1 MVGRRCPVQ
10 AYPRLR
16 CYSREKLHAGP
27 CGHATPGRS
36 RVGLVD
42 SFEQLRAQVPVVF
55 GRSLD
60 RAIAGLQ
67 ARSGSRREVVVFD
80 RTAAV
85 WGDLL
90 RRRAD
95 LCTAFLH
102 GLDEV
107 VRGRELPW
115 PPQSRHVILA
125 THDTQPLLEIETG
138 GAMVSAP
145 VPLESSELAED
156 AGLVR
161 AHSAC
166 LESVLARET
175 PEVMVRFERLASPRH
190 WLALA
195 WILMD
200 EASADLAT
208 LQRRMKHLAP
218 ALVDELLSLYRRL
231 AGAGTGAAA
240 LPLTDLQQAAGAEDL
255 PPLESLCL
263 PFHELEP
270 QWLKAFLTPANGRL
284 KSSLPVHF
292 HDLVQAQIEK
302 LANAD
307 RTEVGQ
313 GPEASGAPGVSS
325 HLDRDLWGPW
335 SNPATRAIHLLTLKA
350 GSESFEQVV
359 ALDVVRGLVGRL
371 AGDPLLLRPVG
382 EAIVGLEP
390 ALLRLALEQP
400 RFITQPT
407 HPARRLLDAVLHRAV
422 EHNDIANPTFNSFFQ
437 PVLQAFQSLNAL
449 PRAGTGEFSRA
460 LDQLSTA
467 WRASDE
473 AWQAQQAQ
481 RLQAIRLADER
492 QALADRIT
500 LELSQLPEMAEAP
513 GFVVSFLCGW
523 WATVLASARLSP
535 SPEGLDPQVCQRVVA
550 SLLWSTQPS
559 VLEHEAESVRTALP
573 ELIGNLRQ
581 GLAAIGK
588 TDDETRPFFDAL
600 MEWHQPLMVPRQ
612 DEAVAS
618 SIPSGPVETA
628 TDAGPPTEPMIERD
642 TPAEDGTGYRPD
654 GPWLGRGELE
664 SVGVEEARFT
674 DFAELG
680 ALRSRESPQLPPG
693 SELDDASV
701 QAVLAELRPG
711 IWVDLQ
717 SQGEWLR
724 AQLVWSNP
732 AATLFMFNSAGGR
745 THSMS
750 RRSCIKLIQARRL
763 SPVPVA
769 PDIQLAMGV
778 ITGSPPN
785 QN

>member
-1 MVGRRCPVQ
+1 
-10 AYPRLR
+10 
-16 CYSREKLHAGP
+16 
-27 CGHATPGRS
+27 
-36 RVGLVD
+36 VGLVD

-95 LCTAFLH
+95 LCTGFLH

-115 PPQSRHVILA
+115 PPQSRHAILH
-125 THDTQPLLEIETG
+125 TQDTPPLLEIDTG
-138 GAMVSAP
+138 GAAASAP
-145 VPLESSELAED
+145 VPLESSELVED
-156 AGLVR
+156 TGLVR
-161 AHSAC
+161 VHTAC
-166 LESVLARET
+166 LEAVLARES
-175 PEVMVRFERLASPRH
+175 PEVMYRFERLASPRH

-195 WILMD
+195 WVLMD
-200 EASADLAT
+200 EASPDLAT

-218 ALVDELLSLYRRL
+218 ALVDELLGLYRRL
-231 AGAGTGAAA
+231 SGAGAAA
-240 LPLTDLQQAAGAEDL
+240 AASTAADPQPDAEADADAL

-263 PFHELEP
+263 PYHELEP

-284 KSSLPVHF
+284 KSALPVHF
-292 HDLVQAQIEK
+292 HDLVQAQI
-302 LANAD
+302 D
-307 RTEVGQ
+307 RLVASSTEGGGDRLGAAGALGV
-313 GPEASGAPGVSS
+313 ASQ
-325 HLDRDLWGPW
+325 LDPALWGEW
-335 SNPATRAIHLLTLKA
+335 SRPSARAIHLLTLKA

-382 EAIVGLEP
+382 EAIVALEP

-400 RFITQPT
+400 RFITQQT

-422 EHNDIANPTFNSFFQ
+422 EHNDVAHPTFNEFIQ
-437 PVLQAFQSLNAL
+437 PVLRAFQSLNAL
-449 PRAGTGEFSRA
+449 PRAGTGDFSRA
-460 LDQLSTA
+460 LEQISGA
-467 WRASDE
+467 WRVSDE
-473 AWQAQQAQ
+473 ALQAQQAQ

-500 LELSQLPEMAEAP
+500 LELSQLPEMADAP

-523 WATVLASARLSP
+523 WSTVLAWARLSP
-535 SPEGLDPQVCQRVVA
+535 SADGPDPQTCERVVA
-550 SLLWSTQPS
+550 TLLWSTRPS
-559 VLEHEAESVRTALP
+559 AIEHEAESVRAALP
-573 ELIGNLRQ
+573 ELIQNLRR

-588 TDDETRPFFDAL
+588 PEDETQAFFDAL
-600 MEWHQPLMVPRQ
+600 MQLHQPLMSPRKEGAASSPAPL
-612 DEAVAS
+612 EAVNDVAD
-618 SIPSGPVETA
+618 SGPV
-628 TDAGPPTEPMIERD
+628 TEPM
-642 TPAEDGTGYRPD
+642 AESEHTSAVPETYQPD

-680 ALRSRESPQLPPG
+680 ALRPAPNADLPPV

-701 QAVLAELRPG
+701 DAVLADLRPG
-711 IWVDLQ
+711 TWVDLQ

-750 RRSCIKLIQARRL
+750 RRSCIKLIRARRL
-763 SPVPVA
+763 SPVPGA
-769 PDIQLAMGV
+769 PDVQGAMGV
-778 ITGSPPN
+778 IAGTPPPRT
-785 QN
+785 

>member
-1 MVGRRCPVQ
+1 VD
-10 AYPRLR
+10 
-16 CYSREKLHAGP
+16 S
-27 CGHATPGRS
+27 
-36 RVGLVD
+36 VD
-42 SFEQLRAQVPVVF
+42 SFDQLRAQVPVVF

-67 ARSGSRREVVVFD
+67 ARTGPRREVVVFD

-95 LCTAFLH
+95 LCTGFLQ

-115 PPQSRHVILA
+115 PPQSRHAVLHA
-125 THDTQPLLEIETG
+125 QDAQPLLDMDA
-138 GAMVSAP
+138 GAAAVSAP
-145 VPLESSELAED
+145 VPLESSDLIED

-161 AHSAC
+161 AHLAC
-166 LESVLARET
+166 LASLQAREP
-175 PEVMVRFERLASPRH
+175 PEVMHRFERLAAPAH

-195 WILMD
+195 WVLMD
-200 EASADLAT
+200 EASPDLAT

-218 ALVDELLSLYRRL
+218 ALVDELLGLYRRL
-231 AGAGTGAAA
+231 SGAGHRGAAA
-240 LPLTDLQQAAGAEDL
+240 EGPGPQDAAEGEAL

-263 PFHELEP
+263 PDHELDP

-284 KSSLPVHF
+284 KTPLPLHF
-292 HDLVQAQIEK
+292 HDLVQTQID
-302 LANAD
+302 LLSTSSDGAGIGHLRSDAA
-307 RTEVGQ
+307 
-313 GPEASGAPGVSS
+313 GPPGVGSQ
-325 HLDRDLWGPW
+325 LDQSLWGEW
-335 SNPATRAIHLLTLKA
+335 SRPSARAIHLLTLKA
-350 GSESFEQVV
+350 GSETFEQVV

-382 EAIVGLEP
+382 EAIVALEP

-400 RFITQPT
+400 RFITQQT

-422 EHNDIANPTFNSFFQ
+422 EHNEVSTPAFQDFYQ
-437 PVLQAFQSLNAL
+437 PVLKAFVALNAL
-449 PRAGTGEFSRA
+449 PRADTGDFSLA
-460 LDQLSTA
+460 LEQLTA
-467 WRASDE
+467 TWRASDRTVQE
-473 AWQAQQAQ
+473 QQAQ

-500 LELSQLPEMAEAP
+500 LELSQLPEMVDAP

-523 WATVLASARLSP
+523 WATVLAWARLSP
-535 SPEGLDPQVCQRVVA
+535 SADGPDAQACERAVA
-550 SLLWSTQPS
+550 SLLWSVQPS
-559 VLEHEAESVRTALP
+559 ALAHEAESVRVGLP
-573 ELIGNLRQ
+573 DLIQTLRL
-581 GLAAIGK
+581 GLATIGK
-588 TDDETRPFFDAL
+588 PEEETQAFFDSL
-600 MEWHQPLMVPRQ
+600 MQLHQPLMAPRR
-612 DEAVAS
+612 EAATSSPAPLAHEAS
-618 SIPSGPVETA
+618 SPDRRSDTQ
-628 TDAGPPTEPMIERD
+628 AGAEVLEQSDPPAQD
-642 TPAEDGTGYRPD
+642 PAAYRPD
-654 GPWLGRGELE
+654 GPWLGRSELE

-680 ALRSRESPQLPPG
+680 AQRMASAADLPPV

-701 QAVLAELRPG
+701 NTVLASLKPG
-711 IWVDLQ
+711 TWVDLQ

-732 AATLFMFNSAGGR
+732 QATLFMFNSAGGR

-763 SPVPVA
+763 SPVVGT
-769 PDIQLAMGV
+769 PDVQQAMGA
-778 ITGSPPN
+778 ITGNPPVN
-785 QN
+785 R